1 MKTFS
6 VINLG
11 CKVNAYEC
19 EACAQQMEQIGYA
32 RVPLGEKADAVIVFT
47 CAVTNEAARKSR
59 QMIRRARKFCPDGI
73 VAAIGCYTQ
82 IEPDGGEAA
91 DLVLGTRHKSE
102 LARFILEA
110 EETRKKRKDVSI
122 PEKEVFEPLSIQRFE
137 ERTRAFLKIEDGCD
151 QFCSYCVIPHARGRE
166 RSMDPDAVL
175 SEMKRISEYHR
186 EIVLTGIH
194 TGRYGKEYGLSL
206 ADLIRRILREV
217 PKLERLRLSSIE
229 ISEIDDPLLDLMEE
243 SPRIARHL
251 HIPLQSG
258 SDKIL
263 ALMRRP
269 YTKAEY
275 LSRIEEIRRRIPGLS
290 ISTDLIVGFPGE
302 SDTDFEETAEFLGT
316 CRFSFLHV
324 FPFSPRSGTMAASM
338 SGQIPADVKKERAK
352 ICLNLSEELYD
363 RYMDSL
369 IGKERDVLIETHEDG
384 RSRGRIS
391 EYAEVCLPELLKRGT
406 MVKAELLS
414 RDHHMLYGER
424 KANHET
430 E

>member
-19 EACAQQMEQIGYA
+19 EACAQAMEEIGYE
-32 RVPLGEKADAVIVFT
+32 RVPAGETSDAVIVFT

-73 VAAIGCYTQ
+73 VAAVGCYTQ
-82 IEPDGGEAA
+82 IEPDAAHGA
-91 DLVLGTRHKSE
+91 DLILGTRHKSE
-102 LARFILEA
+102 LAHRILEA
-110 EETRKKRKDVSI
+110 EETRKKLKDVSV
-122 PEKEVFEPLSIQRFE
+122 PEQEVFEPLSILRFK

-166 RSMDPDAVL
+166 RSMDPDTVIA
-175 SEMKRISEYHR
+175 EMKRISEYHR
-186 EIVLTGIH
+186 EVVLTGIH
-194 TGRYGKEYGLSL
+194 TGRYGKEYGITL
-206 ADLIRRILREV
+206 AGLIERILAEV
-217 PKLERLRLSSIE
+217 PELARLRLSSIE
-229 ISEIDDPLLDLMEE
+229 ISEIDDPFLDLMEKN
-243 SPRIARHL
+243 PRIARHL

-263 ALMRRP
+263 RRMRRP
-269 YTKAEY
+269 YTTAQY
-275 LSRIEEIRRRIPGLS
+275 LERIEEIRARIPELS

-302 SDTDFEETAEFLGT
+302 SDADFEDTAEFLKT

-324 FPFSPRSGTMAASM
+324 FPFSPRAGTPAASM
-338 SGQIPADVKKERAK
+338 PEQISAEVKKQRAK

-363 RYMDSL
+363 RYMESL
-369 IGKERDVLIETHEDG
+369 VGREAGVLIEKHENG
-384 RSRGRIS
+384 MSLGRIS
-391 EYAEVCLPELLKRGT
+391 EYAEVCLPELLERGT
-406 MVKAELLS
+406 MVKAKLLAVEQH
-414 RDHHMLYGER
+414 RLCGER
-424 KANHET
+424 SHSHET

>member
-1 MKTFS
+1 
-6 VINLG
+6 
-11 CKVNAYEC
+11 
-19 EACAQQMEQIGYA
+19 
-32 RVPLGEKADAVIVFT
+32 
-47 CAVTNEAARKSR
+47 
-59 QMIRRARKFCPDGI
+59 
-73 VAAIGCYTQ
+73 
-82 IEPDGGEAA
+82 
-91 DLVLGTRHKSE
+91 
-102 LARFILEA
+102 
-110 EETRKKRKDVSI
+110 
-122 PEKEVFEPLSIQRFE
+122 
-137 ERTRAFLKIEDGCD
+137 
-151 QFCSYCVIPHARGRE
+151 
-166 RSMDPDAVL
+166 
-175 SEMKRISEYHR
+175 
-186 EIVLTGIH
+186 
-194 TGRYGKEYGLSL
+194 
-206 ADLIRRILREV
+206 
-217 PKLERLRLSSIE
+217 
-229 ISEIDDPLLDLMEE
+229 
-243 SPRIARHL
+243 
-251 HIPLQSG
+251 
-258 SDKIL
+258 
-263 ALMRRP
+263 MRRP